1 MKVCYFCGEIANS
14 KEHLPPKQIFK
25 GFRLNR
31 ITVPSCDKH
40 NTSKSGE
47 DEAIIKAML
56 LSIENSDNKKLSP
69 ELIKALNIVKRHY
82 SQVKKTVTKEKVYS
96 DYNKNIVCLNSS
108 IDLSHWIKELS
119 AGMIYYK
126 TEYFDHKNDFLK
138 SIVFERNSYSKNTT
152 LKLIDFENERKN
164 KIKLQ
169 NLFENFIWNASWLPQ
184 NIYPKNLYYFEYTFM
199 NEKILIKHVFYKSYT
214 YYNMIKITEETRK
227 KLY

>member
-1 MKVCYFCGEIANS
+1 MKFCYFCGKIANS

-56 LSIENSDNKKLSP
+56 LSIENSGNKILSP
-69 ELIKALNIVKRHY
+69 DLLKALKIVKGHY
-82 SQVKKTVTKEKVYS
+82 SQVKRNVTEEKVYS

-108 IDLSHWIKELS
+108 IDLCNWIKELS

-126 TEYFDHKNDFLK
+126 TKYFDKNNDFLK
-138 SIVFERNSYSKNTT
+138 SQVFERNSYSKNTI

-169 NLFENFIWNASWLPQ
+169 NLFENGIWNVSWIPQ
-184 NIYPKNLYYFEYTFM
+184 NIYPRNLYYFEHRIIG
-199 NEKILIKHVFYKSYT
+199 ERILIKHVFYTSYT

-227 KLY
+227 KLL